1 VARLRLQ
8 GMVAVA
14 RGMRAP
20 CDDGTV
26 NPISAAADDVST
38 ITREALIGALRSRG
52 IVLVDVLSPESFAAR
67 HIPGAVNLPVAEIER
82 RAAAVLPDRRAPVV
96 VYCGGPT

>member
-1 VARLRLQ
+1 MAR
-8 GMVAVA
+8 AI
-14 RGMRAP
+14 RAP

-26 NPISAAADDVST
+26 NPISPAADGVST
-38 ITREALIGALRSRG
+38 ITRDELIEALRSRG

-82 RAAAVLPDRRAPVV
+82 RAATVLPDRHAPVV